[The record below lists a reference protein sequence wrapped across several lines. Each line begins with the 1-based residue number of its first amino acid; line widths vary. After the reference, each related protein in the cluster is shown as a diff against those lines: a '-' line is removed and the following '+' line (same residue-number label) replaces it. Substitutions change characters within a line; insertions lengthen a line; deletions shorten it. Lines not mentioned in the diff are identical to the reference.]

1 MTLRNAFRLFC
12 LAGILTFVTGCP
24 VPQPPGMGKQAIITE
39 PRTKAQ
45 YYLYLPE
52 AYVKN
57 NGRHP
62 TRPDKGWPL
71 VMTFHGMKPYDTWD
85 RQAHEWEQEAD
96 NYGYIVCAPWL
107 QSCDSFMEYP
117 LRHEHSYVLADR
129 ERVMAIMD
137 QVFATTRADPKAVL
151 STSWSCG
158 GYMAHYFANRYPS
171 RFTCIATR
179 LSNFA
184 PELLLE
190 SNVPLYKNVP
200 MIAFIGDGDFPA
212 CKSESEQ
219 AVAWYKA
226 RGFKASGK
234 TIDNMG
240 HRRIPQCAAAFF
252 AEQLGIE
259 PLKPERAA
267 ATLAQVRMKEYEP
280 PPALLASMSPRSPKG
295 PSLPTGTTVGQTQMA
310 SSSPMQV
317 KSAPPIPSKTP
328 PSGAGAVKVADT
340 SKRPSPTSPTPP
352 QQQPAKP
359 LFAQKPAPPP
369 VQQVAMNTPPK
380 PNPVPNSS
388 SNNSTR
394 PPTPPRSQTPVILD
408 LPPASPRTS
417 PETSKTR
424 QANTS
429 GYSGEQLTGE
439 PIRPTPTTPR
449 RPQQNATTNSQTRT
463 ASTASPPS
471 PSPRPKN
478 PAPTVTPTQSTAQR
492 STRGQAKLARSVPI
506 KLITPSTGTAPL
518 YTSFSVDLPNTLV
531 KDAEF
536 LWMDNGIW
544 ICDEPRGNK
553 ILDQPGKHRLSVLVV
568 AKDGQEYRGSTDV
581 IVLAKG
587 PDARGTARTGTN

>member
-1 MTLRNAFRLFC
+1 MTPRLAIRLIC

-24 VPQPPGMGKQAIITE
+24 VPQPPGMGKETVVTE

-117 LRHEHSYVLADR
+117 LKHEHSYVLEDR

-137 QVFATTRADPKAVL
+137 HIFATTRADPKAVL

-179 LSNFA
+179 LSNFS
-184 PELLLE
+184 PDLLLE
-190 SNVPLYKNVP
+190 SNVPLYRNVP

-267 ATLAQVRMKEYEP
+267 ATLAQVRMKDYEP
-280 PPALLASMSPRSPKG
+280 PPGLLAAMAPRKPQG
-295 PSLPTGTTVGQTQMA
+295 PSLPTGSTVGQTQLA
-310 SSSPMQV
+310 SAGPTQLPLT
-317 KSAPPIPSKTP
+317 ASKTP
-328 PSGAGAVKVADT
+328 PSGAGATRVAE
-340 SKRPSPTSPTPP
+340 PTRMPPPPPP
-352 QQQPAKP
+352 QPKP
-359 LFAQKPAPPP
+359 LFAQKPAPTPT
-369 VQQVAMNTPPK
+369 QQVASSTPTPT
-380 PNPVPNSS
+380 P
-388 SNNSTR
+388 STR
-394 PPTPPRSQTPVILD
+394 TPAPVRHSPIIID
-408 LPPASPRTS
+408 LPPQTP
-417 PETSKTR
+417 TR
-424 QANTS
+424 LAADDSRSHEPSSS
-429 GYSGEQLTGE
+429 GYSGERLANADAA
-439 PIRPTPTTPR
+439 RPTTPT
-449 RPQQNATTNSQTRT
+449 RPH
-463 ASTASPPS
+463 ASTVSTTPQRSASNSPPPS
-471 PSPRPKN
+471 PSPSPKASN
-478 PAPTVTPTQSTAQR
+478 SPPPQHTAQR
-492 STRGQAKLARSVPI
+492 STRPIGRLARSVPI

-518 YTSFSVDLPNTLV
+518 YTSFSVDLPGPLV

-544 ICDEPRGNK
+544 ICDEPRGVK

-568 AKDGQEYRGSTDV
+568 GRDGQEYRGSTDV

-587 PDARGTARTGTN
+587 PENRSGLRAGTN

>member
-1 MTLRNAFRLFC
+1 M
-12 LAGILTFVTGCP
+12 GILTFVTGCP

-62 TRPDKGWPL
+62 THPEKGWPL

-117 LRHEHSYVLADR
+117 LRHEHSYVLSDR
-129 ERVMAIMD
+129 ENVMAIMD

-179 LSNFA
+179 LSNFS
-184 PELLLE
+184 PDLLLE
-190 SNVPLYKNVP
+190 SNVPLYRSVP

-212 CKSESEQ
+212 CKAESEQ

-280 PPALLASMSPRSPKG
+280 PPGLLASMAPRTPQG
-295 PSLPTGTTVGQTQMA
+295 PSLPTGSTVGQTQLA
-310 SSSPMQV
+310 STGPMQV
-317 KSAPPIPSKTP
+317 KQTPLTNTKTP
-328 PSGAGAVKVADT
+328 ASGAGAVKIAEP
-340 SKRPSPTSPTPP
+340 KRAAPPPPP
-352 QQQPAKP
+352 QPKP
-359 LFAQKPAPPP
+359 VVVAQKPAPQP
-369 VQQVAMNTPPK
+369 VQQVAMNK
-380 PNPVPNSS
+380 PVPAPIINTKPS
-388 SNNSTR
+388 
-394 PPTPPRSQTPVILD
+394 PPPRSAAPVIID
-408 LPPASPRTS
+408 LPPAPARPVADSA
-417 PETSKTR
+417 KTR

-429 GYSGEQLTGE
+429 NYSGEALAGE

-449 RPQQNATTNSQTRT
+449 RQPSTTPPPAPQRT
-463 ASTASPPS
+463 ASNAQPPS
-471 PSPRPKN
+471 PSP
-478 PAPTVTPTQSTAQR
+478 APRTKTTTPPTPQPQTTVQR
-492 STRGQAKLARSVPI
+492 STRGQTKLARSVPI
-506 KLITPSTGTAPL
+506 KLVTPSTGTAPL
-518 YTSFSVDLPNTLV
+518 YTSFSVDLPGTLV

-544 ICDEPRGNK
+544 ICDEPRGVK

-587 PDARGTARTGTN
+587 PENRGNMRTGTN